1 MLEEIEEN
9 AQRLLELVRKRDER
23 TLAQDRDMKSSFDS
37 LMKCDHVI
45 NDGHER
51 LMTEEQQMFVRYIL
65 PTALR
70 YDIPKL
76 DDMMRVYG
84 LSLQSVFRYEQSE
97 EDYDACAAMWTR

>member
-1 MLEEIEEN
+1 MLQEIEET
-9 AQRLLELVRKRDER
+9 AQRLLDLVRKRDDR
-23 TLAQDRDMKSSFDS
+23 TLAEDRDMTSSIDS

-45 NDGHER
+45 NDGRER
-51 LMTEEQQMFVRYIL
+51 PMTEEQKMFVRYIL

-84 LSLQSVFRYEQSE
+84 LSLQSVFRYEQSP